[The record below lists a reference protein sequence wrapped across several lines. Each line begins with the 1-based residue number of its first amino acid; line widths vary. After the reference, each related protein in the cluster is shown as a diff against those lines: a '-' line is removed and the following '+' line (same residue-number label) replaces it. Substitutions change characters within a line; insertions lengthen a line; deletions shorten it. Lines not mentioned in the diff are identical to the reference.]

1 MYFFRSLLRRILPK
15 PLALA
20 IRKRHIVRRM
30 IDDPEAE
37 ECDIFA
43 LPQFISAGDTVFDI
57 GANDGAYT
65 IPMSKLVG
73 PSGRV
78 YAFEPIPHNLEILRA
93 VVARLQL
100 HNVTILPIAVG
111 GSKCSLPMT
120 IPPLGFG
127 GGYALARFAHP
138 GEPCDCQVECDTI
151 DALISQGT
159 IAAPSFIK
167 CDVEGAEKQV
177 LAGAANLIRDHR
189 PPWLIET
196 FQSDVFGLM
205 QGLGYRS
212 FVYEVHRT
220 MEPAEQRLTIARNY
234 YFLPA

>member
-1 MYFFRSLLRRILPK
+1 MYFFRSLLRRILPE

-30 IDDPEAE
+30 LSGPGTE
-37 ECDIFA
+37 ECDIYA

-78 YAFEPIPHNLEILRA
+78 YAFEPVPHNLDILRT
-93 VVARLQL
+93 VVARLEL
-100 HNVTILPIAVG
+100 RNVTILPMALG
-111 GSKCSLPMT
+111 DSKCSLPMT
-120 IPPLGFG
+120 IPTLGFG
-127 GGYALARFAHP
+127 GGYALARFAYP
-138 GEPCDCQVECDTI
+138 GEPCHCQVECDSI
-151 DALISQGT
+151 DSLIGQGT
-159 IAAPSFIK
+159 VAVPSFIK
-167 CDVEGAEKQV
+167 CDVEGVEKQV
-177 LAGAANLIRDHR
+177 LAGAAKLIHDHR

-196 FQSDVFGLM
+196 FTNDIFGPM
-205 QGLGYRS
+205 QALGYRS
-212 FVYEVHRT
+212 FVYEIHRT
-220 MEPAEQRLTIARNY
+220 IEPVEQYLTNARNY